1 MAEDIPTGG
10 WPVRDPFVPK
20 MEETKDIRD
29 ARSREMRAMM
39 ATPHGR
45 EMIETRARQTR
56 AMMATPRGR
65 EEAAARE
72 AAAAAEEERG
82 AEAAREGQRRVE
94 DYFREQRAQQ
104 LRAEQQRVEQRA
116 EQRMLMRQLPYVEAA
131 LGAGPSTSNSDAP
144 RPSPEQPAR
153 RTGIIPYLS
162 NILNIRQRP
171 RRRNVRPNDDL
182 TGLD

>member
-1 MAEDIPTGG
+1 MDEDIPTGG

-29 ARSREMRAMM
+29 ARIRDMRA
-39 ATPHGR
+39 R
-45 EMIETRARQTR
+45 
-56 AMMATPRGR
+56 MATPRGR
-65 EEAAARE
+65 AELEAEAEAEEARAVEEARAA
-72 AAAAAEEERG
+72 
-82 AEAAREGQRRVE
+82 QRRVE
-94 DYFREQRAQQ
+94 DYFREQRALQ
-104 LRAEQQRVEQRA
+104 LRAEQQRTEQRV

-162 NILNIRQRP
+162 NIIRQRS